1 MKKVFISPLFAATLF
16 CSIFF
21 HACQKENTPTAAD
34 NEVSSVSDTGTS
46 DRCMCLTPYTVTISE
61 IGSTAASITW
71 DAMPESIGYQVE
83 WLIGNNNPVI
93 DTAMLSVAY
102 TESNTML
109 LSNLKPDRHY
119 AVRVFNVCRLNSSD
133 PAAWIAFK
141 TAPKAAISLKKEAIQ
156 N

>member
-1 MKKVFISPLFAATLF
+1 MKKAFFSPLFAAALF
-16 CSIFF
+16 CSLFF
-21 HACQKENTPTAAD
+21 YACQKETFTPAAD
-34 NEVSSVSDTGTS
+34 NAVLSALNANAS
-46 DRCMCLTPYTVTISE
+46 DRCMCLPPYTVSITGT
-61 IGSTAASITW
+61 GSNSATITW

-141 TAPKAAISLKKEAIQ
+141 TAPKVAISLKKEAIQ